1 MPGSPEEMKLV
12 SNAMSNAIRRKIMTL
27 LKDSSMSREDMS
39 KAIGHPML
47 DYHLQLLQQAGL
59 TEIMGEKLELTDFG
73 RNMLEPRNK
82 KPVEPKKDLLGTK
95 PIEVVE
101 IRQFLPC
108 IADNSKYRIIARME
122 PPLEGAVKLLEPL
135 YPRAR
140 YSENLGVLIIQKGSI
155 IITVYSTG
163 NVTMTMISDTD
174 EAEEILNDLM
184 KSINDAIRKGIKAS
198 SSGEKVRVDHNEIY
212 KYLPGTNCH
221 ICGEQSCYS
230 FAIRLMA
237 KETTLDRCTP
247 LLEQK
252 YTVNLEHLK
261 VLMEYL

>member
-12 SNAMSNAIRRKIMTL
+12 SNAMSNATRRKIMTL

-39 KAIGHPML
+39 KAIGQTML

-59 TEIMGEKLELTDFG
+59 TEIRGEKLELTDFG

-95 PIEVVE
+95 PIEVME

-122 PPLEGAVKLLEPL
+122 PPLDGAVKLLEPL
-135 YPRAR
+135 FPRAR

-184 KSINDAIRKGIKAS
+184 KSINDAIGKGIKAPPAD
-198 SSGEKVRVDHNEIY
+198 KARVDHNEIY
-212 KYLPGTNCH
+212 KYLPGTNCR

-237 KETTLDRCTP
+237 KETTLNKCTP
-247 LLEQK
+247 LHEER
-252 YTVNLEHLK
+252 YGVNR
-261 VLMEYL
+261 EYLQVLLEYL